1 MPVQM
6 TDFTDEQIW
15 ESFQEDD
22 SEAFTLLIKRYSRFL
37 LSYGRKF
44 TLDQE
49 LVKDCVQDLFTEL
62 WIYRKRLSKV
72 TSIHSYL
79 LVSLRRKIFNSF
91 KSFPHTTLGRDDA
104 DYPFMITF
112 SIQDQLV
119 ESETEQHRLDQLN
132 YMMNILP
139 ARQKEVLYLK
149 FYQNLSNQ
157 EIAELLNVQY
167 QSVSNLLQRA
177 LAYLR
182 SHWKEEFTLSL
193 LILST
198 FLN

>member
-1 MPVQM
+1 MSIQM

-15 ESFQEDD
+15 KSFQEDD
-22 SEAFTLLIKRYSRFL
+22 SDAFTELIRRYSRFL

-44 TLDQE
+44 TSDQE

-62 WIYRKRLSKV
+62 WIYRKRISKV

-79 LVSLRRKIFNSF
+79 LVSLRRKIFNSS
-91 KSFPHTTLGRDDA
+91 KSFPHTTLGNPQDT
-104 DYPFMITF
+104 DYPFLVTF
-112 SIQDQLV
+112 SVQEQLV

-132 YMMNILP
+132 HMMNILP

-157 EIAELLNVQY
+157 EIAELLDVQY

-177 LAYLR
+177 LTYLR
-182 SHWKEEFTLSL
+182 SHWKQEFTLS
-193 LILST
+193 
-198 FLN
+198 FLVYLFS